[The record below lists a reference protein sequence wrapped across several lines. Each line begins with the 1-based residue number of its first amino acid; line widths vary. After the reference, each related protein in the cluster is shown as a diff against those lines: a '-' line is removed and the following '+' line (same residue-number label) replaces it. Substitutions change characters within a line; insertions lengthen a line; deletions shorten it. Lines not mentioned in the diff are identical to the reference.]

1 MDTIN
6 TYQKIIQ
13 NLLKDYASDDYQHQN
28 VDREFIFDVERD
40 HYQIVNVG
48 WEDNH
53 RIYGCILHFDI
64 KEGKI
69 WLQHNGTEI
78 DFAEELVK
86 AGVPKQDIVVG
97 FHSTFMRQFI
107 EYAVN

>member
-1 MDTIN
+1 MDKIN
-6 TYQKIIQ
+6 TYREIIQ
-13 NLLKDYASDDYQHQN
+13 NLLKDYISDDYQRQN
-28 VDREFIFDVERD
+28 VDRELIFDVERD

-53 RIYGCILHFDI
+53 RIYRCILHFDI
-64 KEGKI
+64 KNGKI
-69 WLQHNGTEI
+69 WLQYNGTEI

-97 FHSTFMRQFI
+97 FHSSFMRKFT

>member
-1 MDTIN
+1 MDKIN
-6 TYQKIIQ
+6 NYREIIQ
-13 NLLKDYASDDYQHQN
+13 NLLKDYISDDYPRQN
-28 VDREFIFDVERD
+28 VDRELIFDVERD

-48 WEDNH
+48 WENNH
-53 RIYGCILHFDI
+53 RIYGCILQFDI
-64 KEGKI
+64 KDGKV
-69 WLQHNGTEI
+69 WLQYNGTEI

-97 FHSTFMRQFI
+97 FHSSFMRQFT